1 MLTSTRYA
9 AGSQPG
15 FRDIALPPADH
26 QGSDRAVRRVAHSI
40 RRDRATRDQPD
51 GPMARRSRQYL
62 PSDAALRPVDA
73 QRRLIARAT
82 EIGKIWP
89 ELPETRQRAF
99 LTALIERI
107 DIGDDQID
115 IHIARHGLL
124 RSSTLHLNRAR
135 STTTPRSFP
144 CLLS

>member
-1 MLTSTRYA
+1 
-9 AGSQPG
+9 
-15 FRDIALPPADH
+15 
-26 QGSDRAVRRVAHSI
+26 
-40 RRDRATRDQPD
+40 
-51 GPMARRSRQYL
+51 MARRSRQYL
-62 PSDAALRPVDA
+62 PSDAALRLVDA

-124 RSSTLHLNRAR
+124 RS
-135 STTTPRSFP
+135 
-144 CLLS
+144 